1 MSQRGGGGYFAPLK
15 FYPLFWLKW
24 AKIWL
29 NMTIGDH
36 LEAFDQCP
44 TLGADI

>member
-1 MSQRGGGGYFAPLK
+1 MSQRGGGGILPPHI
-15 FYPLFWLKW
+15 YPLFWLNW

-44 TLGADI
+44 ILGVDI